1 MLDKD
6 TQRTYNIFIVTFR
19 TERSLV
25 FQYKNFKRN
34 GGMPMKKDDDTSVKV
49 TVTIPDNIPD
59 ALRQS
64 KINKLYDILSGGNFK
79 KAG

>member
-1 MLDKD
+1 
-6 TQRTYNIFIVTFR
+6 
-19 TERSLV
+19 
-25 FQYKNFKRN
+25 
-34 GGMPMKKDDDTSVKV
+34 MPMKKDVDTSVKV

-59 ALRQS
+59 TLRQS